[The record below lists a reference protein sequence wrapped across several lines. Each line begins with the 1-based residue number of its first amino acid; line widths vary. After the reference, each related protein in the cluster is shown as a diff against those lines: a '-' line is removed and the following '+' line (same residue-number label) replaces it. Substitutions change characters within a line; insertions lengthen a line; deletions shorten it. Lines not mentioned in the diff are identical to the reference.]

1 MYLNLIKSYINI
13 IKKEDIKIFLNNNN
27 IYLND
32 KELDYA
38 YYIVKNKYELIINN
52 DNDIFYEIKN
62 NISKVNYEKLLILYN
77 KYIKLINL

>member
-62 NISKVNYEKLLILYN
+62 NISKVNYEKLLNLYN
-77 KYIKLINL
+77 KYKGLYL

>member
-52 DNDIFYEIKN
+52 DNDIFNEIKN
-62 NISKVNYEKLLILYN
+62 NISKVNYEKLLNLYN